1 MRDPHV
7 DSESVGCVVRAD
19 WLYLLSGECQRIIG
33 AIEFGEP
40 GLDPIATA
48 HDLILR
54 IPDPVTAIEERLL
67 RGNLLE
73 LAVWWAAKA
82 HQRIHAGDV
91 ASCRFRADAH
101 VHDAWRLGSR
111 PSKRLFED
119 WCAGYFAALGRAHPD
134 RAVEAA
140 RWLEAH
146 SGAPLHV
153 RAVARA
159 MGLHEV
165 ALRRAFRARYGMSM
179 REYHVR
185 ARLERAVALHCEGAC
200 DARSAL
206 FEAGWSSPKNFYRAA
221 RQVTGMSVRQLRAL
235 PPERLA
241 RAVALPEPRLTSN

>member
-1 MRDPHV
+1 MGDL
-7 DSESVGCVVRAD
+7 DVGLNSPGCLVRAD
-19 WLYLLSGECQRIIG
+19 WLHLLSGERQRIIG
-33 AIEFGEP
+33 AIEFGEAA
-40 GLDPIATA
+40 LDPIATA

-54 IPDPVTAIEERLL
+54 IPDPVTVIEEQLL

-82 HQRIHAGDV
+82 HQRTHAGDV
-91 ASCRFRADAH
+91 ASCRFRADTH

-111 PSKRLFED
+111 PSKRVFED

-134 RAVEAA
+134 RAAEAA

-146 SGAPLHV
+146 SNAPLHV
-153 RAVARA
+153 RDVARA

-165 ALRRAFRARYGMSM
+165 ALRRVFRARYGVSM

-185 ARLERAVALHCEGAC
+185 ARLERAVALHCEGAY
-200 DARSAL
+200 DARSAI
-206 FEAGWSSPKNFYRAA
+206 FAAGWSSPKNFYRAV
-221 RQVTGMSVRQLRAL
+221 RQVTGMSVRQLRTL

-241 RAVALPEPRLTSN
+241 RAVALPPPRLTSN